1 MSTLEDLSNG
11 LVQLNF
17 QREALIDSG
26 DAEGANLVTQKMTVL
41 ATELEKVQGQS
52 IPEPKEV
59 SAVDQLNAIDL
70 DIKPRPQQMSP
81 LASPMAT
88 GGTPL
93 VNLELPDY
101 EAEKQK
107 IAEALPD
114 YLGVS
119 PEEIDLTKSLGAKR
133 MLLSFA
139 SQDEQAKALV
149 KDYGIDNVRFVP
161 VGKKMKAMVRGEDTG
176 NKFIFVD
183 EVGPNLKDVLDLTGG
198 AVEVLPEIGLSIY
211 APQVKAAKGV
221 GTITKAAIGAF
232 TGRVLGSA
240 TRDFVAGGFVEGE
253 KKFTDILG
261 QALAEGGESAAYEL
275 LFGKTF
281 QYAGRMF
288 DQGPLKISPDADLA
302 PIQKAIN
309 DIEKT
314 FPGAKL
320 PRTPGL
326 MSDFSEGLKSE
337 VKNVA
342 RYSDGV
348 INTIAKRAEKA
359 RDTLY
364 EVAAT
369 IKGKPTAPF
378 KDQYASWAK
387 GYKEAYEANL
397 KEIAASDPILAK
409 QMEII
414 LEKRLKNFGYGNITD
429 DSTTAAIIRDGSDSS
444 TKLRVENSNE
454 FYKTWLREA
463 DASGV
468 NPNPKVVQSRLN
480 KVINGLNLPKDLE
493 GNLINVFTPS
503 KVRRVQSQSGALT
516 RSVDPPTILDANGR
530 VIPLKEST
538 EPNVSNLNLEQIDNW
553 RKDLGDFYGEA
564 LKNRPREAA
573 KIKKIVDELDSIID
587 DLSEQGGQ
595 NVLDARNAAKNYFVE
610 EVLPTRNPAIKKL
623 LELKPDK
630 SFKMSDFQ
638 VVNSFFRGPKA
649 VANLKDLKKVLGPEQ
664 FEKIKDG
671 YVNYVTKSSTNI
683 NGDIDFLKLKVEFND
698 DVVKELFGKEGV
710 KRFNELKRLY
720 QFSKTASL
728 DAGQLEK
735 LLRSPPQ
742 ELKGVL
748 NEIKAQQ
755 FRKVA
760 ADNFVKNTLL
770 KKVAKG
776 KKIDF
781 STPEEFLSTFKTLTG
796 KEARDVLEAMPQE
809 LRQSF
814 RQEFIADIYY
824 TASRDFGGKTLQKT
838 SRALGRE
845 TIWDVNSMDKLLG
858 DKVWRER
865 AEAVVGK
872 NTLNQISNVNNSL
885 KAYQKA
891 SLGKSDIQINAI
903 AADAG
908 KNLNFYGTNTLSFV
922 YNRVFAAAH
931 ASESFAKVFSK
942 TKDVPKALNLLLPT
956 MLASKE
962 GLKALQIEADK
973 DPRFKTWLLENL
985 PKTLSKVK

>member
-1 MSTLEDLSNG
+1 M
-11 LVQLNF
+11 
-17 QREALIDSG
+17 
-26 DAEGANLVTQKMTVL
+26 
-41 ATELEKVQGQS
+41 
-52 IPEPKEV
+52 
-59 SAVDQLNAIDL
+59 
-70 DIKPRPQQMSP
+70 
-81 LASPMAT
+81 
-88 GGTPL
+88 
-93 VNLELPDY
+93 
-101 EAEKQK
+101 
-107 IAEALPD
+107 
-114 YLGVS
+114 
-119 PEEIDLTKSLGAKR
+119 
-133 MLLSFA
+133 
-139 SQDEQAKALV
+139 DE
-149 KDYGIDNVRFVP
+149 F
-161 VGKKMKAMVRGEDTG
+161 
-176 NKFIFVD
+176 
-183 EVGPNLKDVLDLTGG
+183 
-198 AVEVLPEIGLSIY
+198 
-211 APQVKAAKGV
+211 
-221 GTITKAAIGAF
+221 
-232 TGRVLGSA
+232 
-240 TRDFVAGGFVEGE
+240 
-253 KKFTDILG
+253 
-261 QALAEGGESAAYEL
+261 
-275 LFGKTF
+275 
-281 QYAGRMF
+281 
-288 DQGPLKISPDADLA
+288 
-302 PIQKAIN
+302 
-309 DIEKT
+309 
-314 FPGAKL
+314 
-320 PRTPGL
+320 
-326 MSDFSEGLKSE
+326 
-337 VKNVA
+337 
-342 RYSDGV
+342 
-348 INTIAKRAEKA
+348 
-359 RDTLY
+359 
-364 EVAAT
+364 
-369 IKGKPTAPF
+369 
-378 KDQYASWAK
+378 
-387 GYKEAYEANL
+387 
-397 KEIAASDPILAK
+397 
-409 QMEII
+409 
-414 LEKRLKNFGYGNITD
+414 
-429 DSTTAAIIRDGSDSS
+429 
-444 TKLRVENSNE
+444 
-454 FYKTWLREA
+454 
-463 DASGV
+463 
-468 NPNPKVVQSRLN
+468 
-480 KVINGLNLPKDLE
+480 
-493 GNLINVFTPS
+493 
-503 KVRRVQSQSGALT
+503 
-516 RSVDPPTILDANGR
+516 
-530 VIPLKEST
+530 
-538 EPNVSNLNLEQIDNW
+538 
-553 RKDLGDFYGEA
+553 
-564 LKNRPREAA
+564 
-573 KIKKIVDELDSIID
+573 DSIID

-623 LELKPDK
+623 LELNPDK

-664 FEKIKDG
+664 FDEIRDG
-671 YVNYVTKSSTNI
+671 YVNYVTKSSTDI
-683 NGDIDFLKLKVEFND
+683 NGDIDVLKLKFQFND

-720 QFSKTASL
+720 QFSKTSSL

-796 KEARDVLEAMPQE
+796 REARDVLEAMPQE

-891 SLGKSDIQINAI
+891 SLGSSEIQINAI

-973 DPRFKTWLLENL
+973 DPRFKTWLLENA